1 MFFTAVEPPKH
12 SPAAGSPLRNTHV
25 ERVVIMKE
33 NYTVDHAFLIGRQV
47 PLACHIPETMRELPR
62 QYILCFIERGCL
74 DILLDGVRYVCSGPA
89 FLCLNPK
96 QSFRLLSSR
105 DLTAASLIFHPSF
118 LNKNLTDEFLSRSE
132 FEDFCDVHDVFK
144 LRPFFREDFRSSFIT
159 GLSPSLVSRTRA
171 LFNAAADELQ
181 EQPDWYWTCRTRS
194 FFMDI
199 LSILERLYY
208 SHSDPEEKT
217 AYDFSI
223 PDGYEDVGR
232 ILFAIWSQYYEPG
245 LTTRRLAALVNCDP
259 STVYR
264 RFRKVTGTTA
274 GEYLIN
280 YRLYSATVKLR
291 FTELTVS
298 EIAVLSGFS
307 SESYFCRLFKAR
319 RGITPGAFRRQAVE
333 ERKRSVLLLES
344 SSN

>member
-1 MFFTAVEPPKH
+1 
-12 SPAAGSPLRNTHV
+12 
-25 ERVVIMKE
+25 MKKS
-33 NYTVDHAFLIGRQV
+33 YTVDHAFLIGRQV
-47 PLACHIPETMRELPR
+47 PLVCRSPETMRDLPH

-74 DILLDGVRYVCSGPA
+74 DILLDGVRYVCAGPA

-96 QSFRLLSSR
+96 QSFHLLSSR
-105 DLTAASLIFHPSF
+105 DMAASSLVFHPSF
-118 LNKNLTDEFLSRSE
+118 LNKNLTDEFLQCSK
-132 FEDFCDVHDVFK
+132 FEDFCDVHDIYK
-144 LRPFFREDFRSSFIT
+144 LRPFFRRDFRSSFVS
-159 GLSPSLVSRTRA
+159 GFPPALVDRTRA
-171 LFNAAADELQ
+171 LFNAAAAELR

-194 FFMDI
+194 YFMDI

-208 SHSDPEEKT
+208 SHSDVQEKT

-232 ILFAIWSQYYEPG
+232 ILFAIWSQYYEPEMTTQR
-245 LTTRRLAALVNCDP
+245 LTALVNCDP

-264 RFRKVTGTTA
+264 RFRKVTGTTV

-280 YRLYSATVKLR
+280 YRLYAASVKLR

-298 EIAVLSGFS
+298 EIAFLSGFA

-319 RGITPGAFRRQAVE
+319 RGMTPGAFRRQAVE
-333 ERKRSVLLLES
+333 KRKRSVHQMELS
-344 SSN
+344 RI